1 MRIRL
6 LVLLLLSLTFVLSA
20 EAGAK
25 GPTSAEVCGADG
37 CRVIEGLQAS
47 RELTAPLFRAQ
58 GRLDSPP
65 ATSSG
70 WYDVTMMFGDF
81 PERFALLQDPDYI
94 RAIGRREGIVAPRE
108 KDGRYG
114 WLRLTPAEAEAHE
127 ILTNG
132 LDPLPISE
140 LPHLRVTAP
149 DLAAAVRAAESAEG
163 GGTSVRWLAIA
174 AVVTLLACVAVV
186 LLRRRSRPTLK
197 PAL

>member
-1 MRIRL
+1 MRRFA
-6 LVLLLLSLTFVLSA
+6 LLLLSLLFVLSA

-25 GPTSAEVCGADG
+25 GPISVEVCGANG
-37 CRVIEGLQAS
+37 CREIESLQAS

-58 GRLDSPP
+58 GRPDSPP

-81 PERFALLQDPDYI
+81 PERFALLQDPTYI

-114 WLRLTPAEAEAHE
+114 WLHLTPAEAEAHE
-127 ILTNG
+127 LLTNG
-132 LDPLPISE
+132 IEPLPISE
-140 LPHLRVTAP
+140 LPYLRATAP
-149 DLAAAVRAAESAEG
+149 DLAAAIRAAEPAEG
-163 GGTSVRWLAIA
+163 GGTSTRWLVIA
-174 AVVTLLACVAVV
+174 AVVTLLACVAFV
-186 LLRRRSRPTLK
+186 LIRRRSRPTLK